1 MQLEVPPPRTNEQR
15 ISILKVHTKNMRE
28 AGRLLVKDAPEGS
41 AAARYVQNAGSH
53 GIPTY
58 EELLRDLAVE
68 CDGMSGASLA
78 GVARAAA
85 SHALERVVE
94 EYTTAVA
101 AGADSSASMMDCL
114 VTREDFDSAIQD
126 VNESAGDTDWELTAA
141 EKEEEDKNAGSE
153 SSETDGAESEDN
165 S

>member
-1 MQLEVPPPRTNEQR
+1 
-15 ISILKVHTKNMRE
+15 
-28 AGRLLVKDAPEGS
+28 
-41 AAARYVQNAGSH
+41 
-53 GIPTY
+53 
-58 EELLRDLAVE
+58 
-68 CDGMSGASLA
+68 
-78 GVARAAA
+78 
-85 SHALERVVE
+85 
-94 EYTTAVA
+94 
-101 AGADSSASMMDCL
+101 MMDCL